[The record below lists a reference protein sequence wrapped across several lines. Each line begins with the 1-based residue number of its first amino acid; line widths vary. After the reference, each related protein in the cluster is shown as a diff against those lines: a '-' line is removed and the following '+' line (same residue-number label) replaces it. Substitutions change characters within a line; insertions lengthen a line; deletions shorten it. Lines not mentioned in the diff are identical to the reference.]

1 MGSKNRILL
10 GAFSAII
17 LHHVRNVFEKK
28 ELYITKRK
36 AKILI
41 SNRKE
46 LKTYLT
52 KDKDFQ
58 NIINNTIATCDYKD
72 KNIIN
77 FISKIDERYLI
88 YAVSFRG
95 YYNEIATI
103 YFTSKRQ
110 IRKCLKSIKFFTKAY
125 EDELLEKL

>member
-1 MGSKNRILL
+1 MV
-10 GAFSAII
+10 I
-17 LHHVRNVFEKK
+17 LHNVRNIFDKK

-36 AKILI
+36 AKVLI
-41 SNRKE
+41 SNREE
-46 LKTYLT
+46 LKAYLT
-52 KDKDFQ
+52 KDEDFQ
-58 NIINNTIATCDYKD
+58 NIINNTIATCNYKE

-77 FISKIDERYLI
+77 FISTIDGRYLL

-110 IRKCLKSIKFFTKAY
+110 IKKCLKSIKFFRKVD
-125 EDELLEKL
+125 EEELLKKL